1 VVIGGAGFYTVT
13 DNGGTNGFSYDSLTI
28 SDLDATLAMGSG
40 VSLDITGTGTTALDS
55 SGTITLAGGTINDA
69 GGLIETVV
77 GFGHITAAAE
87 FGGTIE
93 TQSGTINITCET
105 CRSDRPA
112 RRQVSMVNAHLT
124 EWRRT

>member
-1 VVIGGAGFYTVT
+1 VEHRINLGSWLRPATGDDVVIGGAGFYTVT

-87 FGGTIE
+87 FGGTFE
-93 TQSGTINITCET
+93 ASGGTSVSTPD
-105 CRSDRPA
+105 S
-112 RRQVSMVNAHLT
+112 RRGR
-124 EWRRT
+124 W